1 MFLTE
6 DDYRVVC
13 DEDELDILTRSEPE
27 TRQKAERVA
36 MEEVASY
43 LRPRYDTEKAFA
55 AEGDQ
60 RNAML
65 VQVTVNIALYY
76 LVHWLPQNL
85 ALDGRQELYDNAIAW
100 LTRVSKGGSMPN
112 LPDVHRRGRGNRYL
126 EPDTLTAACPPANTI
141 IKQRLNAA

>member
-65 VQVTVNIALYY
+65 VQVTVNNRPVLPRALAPAE
-76 LVHWLPQNL
+76 LGSRRTAG
-85 ALDGRQELYDNAIAW
+85 ALRQRDRMAYPREQRRFNAES
-100 LTRVSKGGSMPN
+100 T
-112 LPDVHRRGRGNRYL
+112 DVHRRGRGNRYL
-126 EPDTLTAACPPANTI
+126 EPDTLRRHVRQQI
-141 IKQRLNAA
+141 RLLNSG

>member
-55 AEGDQ
+55 AEGDK

-112 LPDVHRRGRGNRYL
+112 LPTYTGEDGETDTSNPIRYGGMSASKY
-126 EPDTLTAACPPANTI
+126 DY
-141 IKQRLNAA
+141 

>member
-85 ALDGRQELYDNAIAW
+85 ALDGRPGALRQRDRMAYPREQRRFNAES
-100 LTRVSKGGSMPN
+100 T
-112 LPDVHRRGRGNRYL
+112 DVHRRGRGNRYL
-126 EPDTLTAACPPANTI
+126 EPDTLRRHVRQQI
-141 IKQRLNAA
+141 RLLNSG